1 MPNIKD
7 VASLAGVSVT
17 TVSRIMN
24 NRGYISEET
33 KNKVYDAMEQL
44 NYHPNE
50 IAKSL
55 YTKKSNLIG
64 LILPDIS
71 TPFYAEETKYI
82 EEYLYMNG
90 YKLMLCNASNNCIR
104 EKEYISMLQRNQVDG
119 IIIGSHTLKLEEYMK
134 LKLPIVA
141 LDRYLGKNIPVI
153 SADHVQGGTLAA
165 NELIRVGCKN
175 VLQFEGNSQVKT
187 PSNERHSAFT
197 DIMKKNNVNCSS
209 VEFPVNF
216 FSLENYSSLI
226 KKALDDYPNIDGI
239 FATDTVALAVIKEL
253 LLRNLTI
260 PDDIKVIGY
269 DGIALCSIASPTLT
283 TIRQPIRELAN
294 SAVSTLLYL
303 IDNNNNNIVPSNMK
317 LPVVLSQGQ
326 TT

>member
-7 VASLAGVSVT
+7 VANLAGVSVT

-33 KNKVYDAMEQL
+33 KNKVYNAMEKL

-55 YTKKSNLIG
+55 YTKKSKLIG

-119 IIIGSHTLKLEEYMK
+119 IIIGSHTLRLEEYMK

-141 LDRYLGKNIPVI
+141 LDRYLGKDIPVV

-165 NELIRVGCKN
+165 NELIRAGCKN

-187 PSNERHSAFT
+187 PANERHSAFA
-197 DIMKKNNVNCSS
+197 DVMKKNNITCSS
-209 VEFPVNF
+209 IEFPVNF
-216 FSLENYSSLI
+216 FSFDNYPSFI
-226 KKALDDYPNIDGI
+226 RKALDNYPNIDGV
-239 FATDTVALAVIKEL
+239 FAGDTVAFAVIKEL
-253 LLRNLTI
+253 LSRNFNI
-260 PDDIKVIGY
+260 PEDIKVVGY
-269 DGIALCSIASPTLT
+269 DGIAFCSIASPTLT
-283 TIRQPIRELAN
+283 TIKQPIREIAN
-294 SAVSTLLYL
+294 STVSTLLYL
-303 IDNNNNNIVPSNMK
+303 INNNNTIVPDDIK
-317 LPVVLSQGQ
+317 LPVMLSQGQ

>member
-7 VASLAGVSVT
+7 VANQAGVSVT

-33 KNKVYDAMEQL
+33 KNKVYKAMEKL

-104 EKEYISMLQRNQVDG
+104 EKEYIDMLQRNQVDG

-141 LDRYLGKNIPVI
+141 LDRYLGKDIPIV

-165 NELIRVGCKN
+165 NELIRAGCKN

-187 PSNERHSAFT
+187 PANERHSSFA
-197 DIMKKNNVNCSS
+197 DIMKKNNINCNSI
-209 VEFPVNF
+209 EFPVNF
-216 FSLENYSSLI
+216 FSFDNYPSFI
-226 KKALDDYPNIDGI
+226 RKALDSYPNIDGI
-239 FATDTVALAVIKEL
+239 FAGDTVAFAVIKEL
-253 LLRNLTI
+253 LSRNLSI
-260 PDDIKVIGY
+260 PDDVKVIGY
-269 DGIALCSIASPTLT
+269 DGIAFCSIASPTLT
-283 TIRQPIRELAN
+283 TIKQPIREIAN

-303 IDNNNNNIVPSNMK
+303 INNNTSIVPSDIK
-317 LPVVLSQGQ
+317 LPVMLSQGQ

>member
-7 VASLAGVSVT
+7 VANLAGVSVT

-33 KNKVYDAMEQL
+33 KDKVYDAMEKL

-50 IAKSL
+50 IAKTL
-55 YTKKSNLIG
+55 YTKKSRLIG

-82 EEYLYMNG
+82 EEALYMNG
-90 YKLMLCNASNNCIR
+90 YKLLLCNASNNCIR
-104 EKEYISMLQRNQVDG
+104 EKEYIDMLQRNQVDG

-141 LDRYLGKNIPVI
+141 LDRYLGKDIPVV

-165 NELIRVGCKN
+165 NELIRAGCKN
-175 VLQFEGNSQVKT
+175 ILQFEGNNQVKT
-187 PSNERHSAFT
+187 PSNERHSSFA
-197 DIMKKNNVNCSS
+197 DVMKKNNIKCSS

-216 FSLENYSSLI
+216 FSLDNYSPLI
-226 KKALDDYPNIDGI
+226 KKALDNHPNIDGI
-239 FATDTVALAVIKEL
+239 FAIDTVAFAVIKEL
-253 LLRNLTI
+253 LSSNFNI
-260 PDDIKVIGY
+260 PQDIKIVGY
-269 DGIALCSIASPTLT
+269 DGISFCSIASPTLT
-283 TIRQPIRELAN
+283 TIKQPIRDISN

-303 IDNNNNNIVPSNMK
+303 INNNNTIIPDDIK
-317 LPVVLSQGQ
+317 LPVMLSQGQ

>member
-303 IDNNNNNIVPSNMK
+303 IDNNNNNIVPNNMK

>member
-7 VASLAGVSVT
+7 VANHAGVSVT

-24 NRGYISEET
+24 NRGYISEIT
-33 KNKVYDAMEQL
+33 RNKVYEAMEEL

-71 TPFYAEETKYI
+71 NPFYAEETKYI
-82 EEYLYMNG
+82 EESLYMNG

-104 EKEYISMLQRNQVDG
+104 EKEYINMLQRNQVDG
-119 IIIGSHTLKLEEYMK
+119 IIIGSHTLRLEEYMK

-141 LDRYLGKNIPVI
+141 LDRYLGKDIPVV
-153 SADHVQGGTLAA
+153 SADHVQGGSLAA
-165 NELIRVGCKN
+165 NELIRAGCKN
-175 VLQFEGNSQVKT
+175 VLQFKGNNQVAT
-187 PSNERHSAFT
+187 PSNERHSEFSKV
-197 DIMKKNNVNCSS
+197 MKENNISCTGI
-209 VEFPVNF
+209 EFPVNF
-216 FSLENYSSLI
+216 FSFDNYPPLI
-226 KKALDDYPNIDGI
+226 KEVLDSHPNIDGI
-239 FATDTVALAVIKEL
+239 FAGDTVAFAVIKEL
-253 LLRNLTI
+253 LSRNFTI
-260 PDDIKVIGY
+260 PDDIKVVGY

-283 TIRQPIRELAN
+283 TIQQPIRELAN

-303 IDNNNNNIVPSNMK
+303 IDNHNTIIPSDIK
-317 LPVVLSQGQ
+317 LPVMLSQGQ

>member
-7 VASLAGVSVT
+7 VAKHAGVSVT
-17 TVSRIMN
+17 TVSRTMN

-33 KNKVYDAMEQL
+33 KNKVYEAMEKL

-55 YTKKSNLIG
+55 YTKKSKLIG

-90 YKLMLCNASNNCIR
+90 YKLLLCNASNNCVR

-141 LDRYLGKNIPVI
+141 LDRYLGKDIPVV
-153 SADHVQGGTLAA
+153 SAD
-165 NELIRVGCKN
+165 RK
-175 VLQFEGNSQVKT
+175 
-187 PSNERHSAFT
+187 
-197 DIMKKNNVNCSS
+197 S
-209 VEFPVNF
+209 VV
-216 FSLENYSSLI
+216 
-226 KKALDDYPNIDGI
+226 
-239 FATDTVALAVIKEL
+239 
-253 LLRNLTI
+253 
-260 PDDIKVIGY
+260 
-269 DGIALCSIASPTLT
+269 
-283 TIRQPIRELAN
+283 
-294 SAVSTLLYL
+294 
-303 IDNNNNNIVPSNMK
+303 
-317 LPVVLSQGQ
+317 
-326 TT
+326 

>member
-7 VASLAGVSVT
+7 VANQAGVSVT

-33 KNKVYDAMEQL
+33 KNKVYKAMEEL

-104 EKEYISMLQRNQVDG
+104 EKEYIDMLQRNQVDG

-141 LDRYLGKNIPVI
+141 LDRYLGKDIPVV
-153 SADHVQGGTLAA
+153 SADHIQGGTLAA
-165 NELIRVGCKN
+165 NELIRAGCKN
-175 VLQFEGNSQVKT
+175 VLQFEENSQVKT
-187 PSNERHSAFT
+187 PANERHSAFT
-197 DIMKKNNVNCSS
+197 DIMKKNNINCNSI
-209 VEFPVNF
+209 EFPVNF
-216 FSLENYSSLI
+216 FSFDNYPSFI
-226 KKALDDYPNIDGI
+226 RKALDSYPNIDGI
-239 FATDTVALAVIKEL
+239 FAGDTVAFAVIKEL
-253 LLRNLTI
+253 LSRNLSI
-260 PDDIKVIGY
+260 PEDVKVIGY
-269 DGIALCSIASPTLT
+269 DGIAFCSIASPTLT
-283 TIRQPIRELAN
+283 TIKQPIREIAN

-303 IDNNNNNIVPSNMK
+303 INNNTTIVPSDIK
-317 LPVVLSQGQ
+317 LPVMLSQGQ